1 LKEAWG
7 GYFPQDFSKSNEKLN
22 QNSLI
27 QVIDLLEEIFMKQ
40 TKKLPAAARTEITQF
55 ISISY
60 GITWKLLE
68 FIFDFLLIFKIA
80 SKKPVLLSPLEYNH
94 KYLLPPFLLANF
106 IKKPHY

>member
-7 GYFPQDFSKSNEKLN
+7 GYIPQDFSKSNEKLN

-40 TKKLPAAARTEITQF
+40 TENLAAVARTEITQF

-60 GITWKLLE
+60 GITWK
-68 FIFDFLLIFKIA
+68 FLQLF
-80 SKKPVLLSPLEYNH
+80 
-94 KYLLPPFLLANF
+94 
-106 IKKPHY
+106 